1 MGKTIKGRRLFY
13 LLLVMA
19 LFLSL
24 NVTAFAQQGRGP
36 VNPDA
41 LRLVAPLTAVS
52 EAGAVVGKM
61 ENGERLIGVIVK
73 LEGESLASYRGG
85 IPGLAATSIEV
96 TGAPK
101 LDAEAPESQRYL
113 GYLSAQQK
121 TFEAQLASAIPA
133 AKVLHRY
140 RAVINGLSMVVPE
153 SQLQVLSSLPGV
165 KAVYLDRVEKI
176 VTDSSPDFIGAPT
189 VWNALGGQESAGE
202 GIIVGM
208 VDTGIWPEHPSFS
221 DPDPSGKPYDPPS
234 GGPYPC
240 DFGDTAW
247 NPNDAPFTCNNKL
260 IGAYRF
266 MDAYDF
272 YVGIEPSEFH
282 SARDS
287 DGHGTHTSSTA
298 AGNAGV
304 QASVQGSDL
313 GIISGI
319 APRAKIIAY
328 KVCGGET
335 GSCYVSDSAAA
346 IEQAV
351 LDGVDVINFSI
362 GGGTNP
368 YSDAVSLAFLD
379 AFNAGVFVAASAG
392 NSGPGADTVGHREP
406 WVTTVAASTQE
417 RTFVGTVHIEADNGD
432 TLDLTGVSITGGTT
446 GPIVNAADYGDEMCN
461 SPFPAGTWTNNE
473 IVVCKR
479 GVIARVEKGYN
490 VLQGGAGGMVLYNP
504 TVNTLNADNHFL
516 PAVHIDDVAGADLLN
531 FLASHTGE
539 VATIA
544 GGIKTTDQ
552 GDVVAAFSSRGGP
565 GQTLGISKPD
575 ITAPGVNILAGHTP
589 MPAFIAGGAPGQYF
603 QVIAGTSMS
612 SPHIA
617 GAGALLKAL
626 HPEWSPAQI
635 KSALMTTAWLDG
647 VVKEDGIT
655 PADPFDVGS
664 GRVDLNKA
672 GQPGLTFDVSG
683 AEYLAL
689 QDELWNANYPSL
701 YVPVMPGQITVQRT
715 VHNETNKATSWRLTF
730 SAPPDVKIYI
740 PKVINVPAGGDA
752 TFSITVDARL
762 VPEGEVRHAM
772 IYFRRGTQVL
782 HFPVTIVRR
791 QPGVTLEKSCD
802 PTTLAK
808 GGTTDCTITI
818 SNNTYADA
826 SIYVKDRLPKQL
838 RLDPATVVG
847 GTALGYYGV
856 EFNGTLAGAGAPSVD
871 VADSIYNS
879 YISLT
884 NFGVPPFD
892 LPSNPDDGG
901 WILSGLDFYYLG
913 QHYSD
918 LIWSVNGAI
927 EAGSASGLAA
937 GPVNTALPDPALPNN
952 LLAPWWTDLDL
963 TNSGNWYGAILTDG
977 YFYYYVFEW
986 KDVPRWGDSSSTASF
1001 QVWIVEG
1008 TDYIWFSYG
1017 GWTGSTASG
1026 TIGAEDADGLFGDTY
1041 YYGEGGI
1048 GSLPS
1053 PLHDLDVIAVPG
1065 TPGETHTISF
1075 TAQAVKTGG
1084 WINCAGMDSD
1094 AFFGRN
1100 IDCVSGTV
1108 NP

>member
-1 MGKTIKGRRLFY
+1 MGKTNKGRRLFY
-13 LLLVMA
+13 LLLV
-19 LFLSL
+19 LTIFLSL
-24 NVTAFAQQGRGP
+24 NVTAFAQEGRGP

-41 LRLVAPLTAVS
+41 LRLVAPFTPVS
-52 EAGAVVGKM
+52 EAGAVVGKL
-61 ENGERLIGVIVK
+61 ENGERLISVIVK
-73 LEGESLASYRGG
+73 LEDEPLASYRGG
-85 IPGLAATSIEV
+85 IAGLAATSIEV
-96 TGAPK
+96 TGAPR
-101 LDAEAPESQRYL
+101 LDAKAPESQAYL
-113 GYLSAQQK
+113 NYLTTKQK

-140 RAVINGLSMVVPE
+140 QAVINGLSMVVPE
-153 SQLQVLSSLPGV
+153 SQLSTLRALPGV
-165 KAVYLDRVEKI
+165 KAVYLDRVEKV

-208 VDTGIWPEHPSFS
+208 LDTGIWPEHPSFS

-234 GGPYPC
+234 GGPYAC
-240 DFGDTAW
+240 DFGDTTW

-266 MDAYDF
+266 MDTYDF
-272 YVGIEPSEFH
+272 YVGIEPEEFR
-282 SARDS
+282 SARDD

-304 QASVQGSDL
+304 QASVMGSDL

-319 APRAKIIAY
+319 APRAKVIAY
-328 KVCGGET
+328 KVCGMEG
-335 GSCYVSDSAAA
+335 CYVSDSAAA
-346 IEQAV
+346 VEQAI
-351 LDGVDVINFSI
+351 LDGVNVINFSI
-362 GGGTNP
+362 SGGTNP

-392 NSGPGADTVGHREP
+392 NSGPAADTVNHREP

-417 RTFVGTVHIEADNGD
+417 RTFVGTVHVEADNGD
-432 TLDLTGVSITGGTT
+432 TLDLEGVSITGGTT
-446 GPIVNAADYGDEMCN
+446 ATIVVAADYGDAMCN
-461 SPFPAGTWTNNE
+461 SPFPPGTWTNNE
-473 IVVCKR
+473 IVVCER

-504 TVNTLNADNHFL
+504 SINTLNADNHFL
-516 PAVHIDDVAGADLLN
+516 PAVHIDEVAGADLLN

-539 VATIA
+539 VATLA

-552 GDVVAAFSSRGGP
+552 GDVMAAFSSRGGP
-565 GQTLGISKPD
+565 GQTLGINKPD

-589 MPAFIAGGAPGQYF
+589 MPATIAGGAPGQLF

-626 HPEWSPAQI
+626 HPDWTPAQI

-647 VVKEDGIT
+647 VVKEDGVT
-655 PADPFDVGS
+655 PVDPFDVGS

-672 GQPGLTFDVSG
+672 GQPGLTFNVSG
-683 AEYLAL
+683 ADYLAL
-689 QDELWNANYPSL
+689 ENELWNANYPSL

-740 PKVINVPAGGDA
+740 PKVLNVPPGGDA

-772 IYFRRGTQVL
+772 IYFRRGTHVL
-782 HFPVTIVRR
+782 HFPVTLVRQ

-808 GGTTDCTITI
+808 DGTTDCTITL

-826 SIYVKDRLPKQL
+826 SVYVKDRLPKQL

-856 EFNGTLAGAGAPSVD
+856 EFSGTLAGAGAPSVD
-871 VADSIYNS
+871 VADSVYNS
-879 YISLT
+879 YLSLASL
-884 NFGVPPFD
+884 GVPPFD

-913 QHYSD
+913 QHYTD
-918 LIWSVNGAI
+918 LIWSVNGTI

-937 GPVNTALPDPALPNN
+937 SATNTALPNAALPNN
-952 LLAPWWTDLDL
+952 LLAAWWTDLDL

-986 KDVPRWGDSSSTASF
+986 ENVPRWGDPSSTATF
-1001 QVWIVEG
+1001 QIWIVEG
-1008 TDYIWFSYG
+1008 TDYIWYSYG
-1017 GWTGSTASG
+1017 GWTGDTSDG

-1048 GSLPS
+1048 GSLPL

-1065 TPGETHTISF
+1065 APGETHTISF

-1084 WINCAGMDSD
+1084 WINCAGMDSG

-1108 NP
+1108 TP